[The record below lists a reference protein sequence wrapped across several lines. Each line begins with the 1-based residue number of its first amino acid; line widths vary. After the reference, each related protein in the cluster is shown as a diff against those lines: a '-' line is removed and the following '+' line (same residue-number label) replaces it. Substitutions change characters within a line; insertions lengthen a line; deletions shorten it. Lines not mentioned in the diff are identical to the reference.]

1 MLKLIDADKKYL
13 AQYKEAYNETIKQ
26 IELGN
31 IKKHNLMFLDSDTKD
46 VIQIYNDNRDQSK
59 LPLHY
64 VPSYDYFMVDDDKF
78 IGIIHIRI
86 RLTDNLLRYGGNIGY
101 GINPIYWNKGYGKEI
116 LRLGLLKAKDL
127 ILEDKVLITCDDDNI
142 GSYKIIEANGGILE
156 NKIENEDEDGKFLTR
171 RYWIKIK

>member
-78 IGIIHIRI
+78 IGIIQYQ
-86 RLTDNLLRYGGNIGY
+86 NQ
-101 GINPIYWNKGYGKEI
+101 IN
-116 LRLGLLKAKDL
+116 
-127 ILEDKVLITCDDDNI
+127 
-142 GSYKIIEANGGILE
+142 
-156 NKIENEDEDGKFLTR
+156 
-171 RYWIKIK
+171 